1 MALGRISGPLL
12 KSNLLRN
19 GVNLAFENDLL
30 YFDVTNRRIGIN
42 TGTPS
47 HDLQVN
53 GTTRTT
59 TLNVSG
65 TSTLGQI
72 QFTGNSITSTD
83 NQINFI
89 AGGTNPVV
97 YQGVLQVGQLQ
108 LTNNSFSTLT
118 SNTDITFT
126 TTGTGAVVMN
136 SNLTVTGN
144 VYTQGNLTVDGTVT
158 IKGNITI
165 GDQTTDT
172 VAINAEIN
180 SNLIPDITT
189 STLVGATISG
199 TIPGVLTFSSSTGA
213 AVRAGM
219 WLSGGSVTA
228 GTFIVSGSGTT
239 WTLNQAATGTPTTAT
254 GSYNLGSP
262 SATWNNIYANQSFF
276 ENINVTNFQTANLS
290 FTNNTI
296 SNIVNNANINF
307 NTLGVGGIVIGN
319 IKVNANSLLNVVPNA
334 VTTFNQTTAD
344 ATFTGSISDVVL
356 TVSGSLVNTIKTGM
370 VISGSGITQE
380 TYIVNQLSGTTG
392 GLGTYTVS
400 QAQEVTS
407 TAITATVTGYVYI
420 GGTNGVV
427 IPAGTTAQRAG
438 NPIAGMIRFN
448 TDPTSRAVEV
458 YTGTQWASVAGV
470 TSGIT
475 QNQATDTAVQ
485 WALTLG

>member
-1 MALGRISGPLL
+1 
-12 KSNLLRN
+12 
-19 GVNLAFENDLL
+19 
-30 YFDVTNRRIGIN
+30 
-42 TGTPS
+42 
-47 HDLQVN
+47 
-53 GTTRTT
+53 
-59 TLNVSG
+59 
-65 TSTLGQI
+65 
-72 QFTGNSITSTD
+72 
-83 NQINFI
+83 
-89 AGGTNPVV
+89 
-97 YQGVLQVGQLQ
+97 
-108 LTNNSFSTLT
+108 
-118 SNTDITFT
+118 
-126 TTGTGAVVMN
+126 
-136 SNLTVTGN
+136 
-144 VYTQGNLTVDGTVT
+144 
-158 IKGNITI
+158 
-165 GDQTTDT
+165 
-172 VAINAEIN
+172 
-180 SNLIPDITT
+180 
-189 STLVGATISG
+189 
-199 TIPGVLTFSSSTGA
+199 
-213 AVRAGM
+213 M

-228 GTFIVSGSGTT
+228 GTYIVSGSGTT
-239 WTLNQAATGTPTTAT
+239 WILNQAATGTPTTAT
-254 GSYNLGSP
+254 GSYNLGSS

-319 IKVNANSLLNVVPNA
+319 IKINANSLLNVVPNA
-334 VTTFNQTTAD
+334 VTTFNQTTAN

-370 VISGSGITQE
+370 IISGAGITE
-380 TYIVNQLSGTTG
+380 GTYIVNQLSGTTG

-458 YTGTQWASVAGV
+458 FTGTQWASVAGV
-470 TSGIT
+470 SSGIT